1 MAFSGGVG
9 CEIDLGHLPADSTHG
24 RSDILLFSESPT
36 RWICEVPPDRQ
47 KEFETI
53 MEGTPHGRVGQT
65 TASLRM
71 RVTGLSGNAVIDLS
85 LEEMKEAWQR
95 TLREV

>member
-1 MAFSGGVG
+1 
-9 CEIDLGHLPADSTHG
+9 
-24 RSDILLFSESPT
+24 
-36 RWICEVPPDRQ
+36 
-47 KEFETI
+47 
-53 MEGTPHGRVGQT
+53 
-65 TASLRM
+65 M